1 MVILFRDYY
10 SSWFSI
16 SISKFLGDSDSDN
29 LLAHAVDV
37 LVTDVLPQHPPTRVL
52 LSTLLADEAA
62 AVPSGFCRGPGVVIL
77 LLALDIN

>member
-1 MVILFRDYY
+1 MYRGGLNFR
-10 SSWFSI
+10 SQIWV
-16 SISKFLGDSDSDN
+16 GDQN

-62 AVPSGFCRGPGVVIL
+62 AVPSGFCRGPGGVIL
-77 LLALDIN
+77 PLTLDIN